1 MLDVLPHRGDG
12 ATRPA
17 GLPLPPGRMPLLRGG
32 RPLKRWRY
40 VGVYGPEALACFGVV
55 RIAALPQVFWAVWDR
70 ERRGLSERTGFRR
83 GGIVVDHG
91 RVHVPGVAELVL
103 EATGEAVEVVSRH
116 GAEYIWTRKQP
127 ARARG
132 SLIAGGRTIAVDAAA
147 LIDDSAGYHARE
159 TAWDWCA
166 GVGTAVDGTA
176 LAWNLV
182 TGVHDAPRD
191 SERTV
196 WAAGAPREVGPVRFA
211 ADLSAI
217 AFAEDGAALDFR
229 AEAQRARRDD
239 LKVFVSDYR
248 QPFGTFTGEL
258 PGGLALAE
266 GFGVMERHAVR
277 W

>member
-12 ATRPA
+12 TTLPT

-40 VGVYGPEALACFGVV
+40 VGVYGPEALACFGAV
-55 RIAALPQVFWAVWDR
+55 RIAGLPQAFWAVWDR
-70 ERRGLSERTGFRR
+70 ERRRLSGRTGFRR
-83 GGIVVDHG
+83 RGIVLDRG

-116 GAEYIWTRKQP
+116 GAQHIWTRKQP

-132 SLIAGGRTIAVDAAA
+132 SLILGGRTIAVDAAA

-159 TAWDWCA
+159 TRWDWCA
-166 GVGTAVDGTA
+166 GVGTAVDGTP
-176 LAWNLV
+176 LVWNLV
-182 TGVHDAPRD
+182 TGVHDAPQG

-196 WAAGAPREVGPVRFA
+196 WAGGAGREVGPVRFA

-217 AFAEDGAALDFR
+217 AFAEDGAALDFH
-229 AEAQRARRDD
+229 AEAERARRDD
-239 LKVFVSDYR
+239 RKLFVSDYR

-258 PGGLALAE
+258 PGGFPLAD